1 MGESRKACSA
11 ASSLQP
17 QIAGHP
23 QRDSSRVR
31 RVRTGR
37 KIGTRET
44 GDWRLEIGDWR
55 LESGRLEAG
64 ASVKPLGAGLVG
76 VDAHWRQD
84 GVSDE

>member
-44 GDWRLEIGDWR
+44 GDWRLEIGEWKTR
-55 LESGRLEAG
+55 GWSQRQAAGSWPRGRRCSLAAG
-64 ASVKPLGAGLVG
+64 RSQ
-76 VDAHWRQD
+76 R
-84 GVSDE
+84 